1 MKMSRPV
8 ARFRSVPEQGV
19 ALVIVLGMLVI
30 ILGLAMTFLSR
41 VSIERSSAASYAAS
55 ATTRQLADTAVSL
68 VQGQIRDATTLGGN
82 VAWAS
87 QPGMIRTF
95 ASGSGPSFTASNSL
109 HRVYKLYSAS
119 ELISTAYAAGA
130 DAPPATW
137 AADRAVWSDLNAPA
151 SGPSGALVYPIL
163 DPGAEGSVEGFD
175 ITATAPTTG
184 TTNPAPMPVRWLY
197 QLRDGTLVAPSGS
210 GATAAVAGADPVQNP
225 IVGRIAF
232 WTDDETC
239 KVNIN
244 TASEGT
250 YWDTPRLSYKQ
261 DIDFANYQPAQKE
274 FQRYPG
280 HPTMTSLA
288 PVFFATS
295 SINTPTLTKPQRDAL
310 YSVAPRIVGG
320 GSDAG
325 TVIATSASTPDSDRL
340 YASVDELMFAMPT
353 GLGTRPGQD
362 PSAAITADKVRQRAF
377 FLTAS
382 SRAPEITLFNT
393 PRVAMWPVHKL
404 NPDGTTNPTRT
415 TAYDRLIA
423 FCSTISGQ
431 PYFFQRENAKS
442 PTNDWAN
449 IPRNRDILRY
459 LQALSGRNLPGFGAS
474 LVSQITAADRD
485 QLLVSMLDYV
495 RSTNLYDDNLS
506 PNTYA
511 SQADADNA
519 VQFTTGRSSSAAS
532 GVFQGH
538 GLVVP
543 LRVPQGLTGA
553 VPAPG
558 TETLTNRPHTGFGRF
573 HTISEAGLLFICN
586 ADGKNGTFAAPLND
600 SGTPLPMATP
610 PSVAQLARM
619 VSNVAPG
626 TPPPNRTFNY
636 TINQSTP
643 TSPTVASAAGTIFPE
658 NRMLSGSPALA
669 ANQRRIQMML
679 FFDLFSPMQG
689 WTIYSMDGSMD
700 VEITGTFNVG
710 GQSVSFASALETVN
724 FDNFGLYSY
733 HPWGGSLGFR
743 RALSVLGGLTPP
755 AAHRRAAAET
765 GETPLNRYGLISA
778 PFTVTV
784 PASGLMAFE
793 GPTKIT
799 VKFYGRQRNTG
810 KTPNR
815 SNADIVQTIELDFP
829 KADFP
834 VPNLMTVGTPYLANA
849 AFSTGMTSWWS
860 MNYGSPFLSLPFPPP
875 ANSFNGGLHGRL
887 ATVYYSPNALA
898 GNFIRLDDTLKT
910 LVPYH
915 SDTRLVAGSSFV
927 PAGVFRPSTFY
938 FSPDPADRVRSYL
951 TGSGRSNLVDIASPN
966 SPYYQPPVADRLVS
980 GAAYPV
986 SFFPKFSGFATNNV
1000 SRFPARPYQQFGDFD
1015 NGIGLVWDGAYI
1027 NKPDEGNINRTLGIP
1042 YFNQDWAQTAGG
1054 ITFFSPNR
1062 QIPGPGMFGSL
1073 PVKLWSGNEA
1083 YDSSNPLKHAS
1094 NTWRTLLFRP
1104 QIGHPGAANPP
1115 DHLWTDL
1122 FWMPVVEPY
1131 AISEPFSTAGK
1142 INMNYAIE
1150 PFRYI
1155 ERKTAM
1161 AALLRA
1167 EKIPAIATS
1176 NAATYKTDSITPP
1189 NTTPTRLD
1197 LDIAETLKQWD
1208 AKFSGN
1214 EVFVSSTQLCDMH
1227 LVPQGQNVA
1236 GMPTFWTTRGL
1247 TGDNSRERPYT
1258 NLLGRLTTKSNT
1270 YTVHYR
1276 VQALKQPPNSTAGEW
1291 DETRGVVT
1299 GEYRGSTTIERY
1311 ITPKDTTIP
1320 DYAAAA
1326 SLSATPSDLG
1336 TFYKWRTLNT
1346 RQFAP

>member
-1 MKMSRPV
+1 
-8 ARFRSVPEQGV
+8 
-19 ALVIVLGMLVI
+19 
-30 ILGLAMTFLSR
+30 
-41 VSIERSSAASYAAS
+41 VS
-55 ATTRQLADTAVSL
+55 
-68 VQGQIRDATTLGGN
+68 
-82 VAWAS
+82 
-87 QPGMIRTF
+87 
-95 ASGSGPSFTASNSL
+95 
-109 HRVYKLYSAS
+109 
-119 ELISTAYAAGA
+119 
-130 DAPPATW
+130 
-137 AADRAVWSDLNAPA
+137 
-151 SGPSGALVYPIL
+151 
-163 DPGAEGSVEGFD
+163 
-175 ITATAPTTG
+175 
-184 TTNPAPMPVRWLY
+184 
-197 QLRDGTLVAPSGS
+197 
-210 GATAAVAGADPVQNP
+210 NP

-250 YWDTPRLSYKQ
+250 YWDTPRSRSKQ

-325 TVIATSASTPDSDRL
+325 SVIATVASTPDSDRL

-353 GLGTRPGQD
+353 GLVTRPGQD

-423 FCSTISGQ
+423 FCSTIGGQ

-474 LVSQITAADRD
+474 LVSKTTAADRD

-495 RSTNLYDDNLS
+495 RSTNLYDDNLI
-506 PNTYA
+506 PNTYD
-511 SQADADNA
+511 SQATADSA
-519 VQFTTGRSSSAAS
+519 VQFTVGRRSAS
-532 GVFQGH
+532 VMDSYDGH
-538 GLVVP
+538 GIVAP
-543 LRVPQGLTGA
+543 LRVPAGLADGISSNSS
-553 VPAPG
+553 
-558 TETLTNRPHTGFGRF
+558 TLMGFGRF
-573 HTISEAGLLFICN
+573 QTISEAGMLFICN
-586 ADGKNGTFAAPLND
+586 ADGKNGTFKARLDN
-600 SGTPLPMATP
+600 SGTPMAAATV
-610 PSVAQLARM
+610 PSVDQLARM
-619 VSNVAPG
+619 ISNVPPGTLPADRTFGYFLNQSANSSDFNNQAPVVTVAPG
-626 TPPPNRTFNY
+626 TTNY
-636 TINQSTP
+636 PVN
-643 TSPTVASAAGTIFPE
+643 
-658 NRMLSGSPALA
+658 NMLNVGAPLGP
-669 ANQRRIQMML
+669 NQRRIQMML

-689 WTIYSMDGSMD
+689 WTRNGVDGSFD
-700 VEITGTFNVG
+700 VEFTGDFLING
-710 GQSVSFASALETVN
+710 MPLGMVSGEVVN
-724 FDNFGLYSY
+724 LDRAGAHS
-733 HPWGGSLGFR
+733 HHAWGGAMGYRKVFSTNAGTR
-743 RALSVLGGLTPP
+743 HAP
-755 AAHRRAAAET
+755 ARGAMPADSASSNTVR
-765 GETPLNRYGLISA
+765 RYGLVSA
-778 PFTVTV
+778 PITITV
-784 PASGLMAFE
+784 PSVAAPTMSFT
-793 GPTKIT
+793 GPSKLL
-799 VKFYGRQRNTG
+799 VKFYSRPLNTG
-810 KTPNR
+810 RAVNR
-815 SNADIVQTIELDFP
+815 SAADLVQTIELNFPNTDFP
-829 KADFP
+829 IP
-834 VPNLMTVGTPYLANA
+834 VLKTVGTKTERIDGVI
-849 AFSTGMTSWWS
+849 STLGTVMETWWAL
-860 MNYGSPFLSLPFPPP
+860 NYAGALSGLPLRPGTPP
-875 ANSFNGGLHGRL
+875 AAPPGYSSASLVGRFRYL
-887 ATVYYSPNALA
+887 GSRPNDTA
-898 GNFIRLDDTLKT
+898 GTLIQSSDTLRT

-915 SDTRLVAGSSFV
+915 GDIRLVAGAHEV
-927 PAGVFRPSTFY
+927 PAGVFQPSTFY
-938 FSPDPADRVRSYL
+938 FDTTRNDNVQNALSYGGGSVSATAPPQIQSYITSSGNAHSDSYAGRFRPA
-951 TGSGRSNLVDIASPN
+951 
-966 SPYYQPPVADRLVS
+966 VADRLVA
-980 GAAYPV
+980 GAGYNLI
-986 SFFPKFSGFATNNV
+986 SLPKFPGIAV
-1000 SRFPARPYQQFGDFD
+1000 SNSDRRSARPFQQWGDFD
-1015 NGIGLVWDGAYI
+1015 NGVASTADGAYI
-1027 NKPDEGNINRTLGIP
+1027 NKPDEGNIARSGAGDIP
-1042 YFNQDWAQTAGG
+1042 YFSKSYQQAAGG
-1054 ITFFSPNR
+1054 PTFFSPNR
-1062 QIPGPGMFGSL
+1062 QVSGPGMFGSL
-1073 PVKLWSGNEA
+1073 PTRMRTGNQG
-1083 YDSSNPLKHAS
+1083 YDSDAPLVNVN
-1094 NTWRTLLFRP
+1094 NTWRTLLLRP
-1104 QIGHPGAANPP
+1104 QIGHPGAADPP

-1176 NAATYKTDSITPP
+1176 NAPTYKSSLIATPT
-1189 NTTPTRLD
+1189 TTPTRLD

-1236 GMPTFWTTRGL
+1236 GMPAFWTTHGL

-1276 VQALKQPPNSTAGEW
+1276 VQALKQPPNSKAGEW

-1326 SLSATPSDLG
+1326 SLSAPPSDLG